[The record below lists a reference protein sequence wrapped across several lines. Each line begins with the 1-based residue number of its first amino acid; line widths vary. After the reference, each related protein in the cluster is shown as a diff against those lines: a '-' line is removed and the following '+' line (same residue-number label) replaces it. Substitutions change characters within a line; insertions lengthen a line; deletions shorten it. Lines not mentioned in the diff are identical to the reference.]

1 MSGRGR
7 GRGRGGIPISYPDG
21 TAAKPANYGAPY
33 PDLQPPLGEGM
44 KSEDGLPPPL
54 PITANNWNLLRVRR
68 EMTTAPAFA
77 PFRVSPAV
85 PDAAFERYSDRYTRK
100 TQVPFAQS
108 KSFFLRK
115 GHDFYPELSS
125 AIGKRRGAGRGRG
138 RVRENLRL
146 GDADVLLDDAD
157 EGEEG
162 EDADKEER
170 GGVKERDEGE
180 EGGEEDADDDDEEDD
195 LLSEGDQGFDEGFED
210 GGDDIDDGGDDEP
223 TY

>member
-1 MSGRGR
+1 MDFLS
-7 GRGRGGIPISYPDG
+7 
-21 TAAKPANYGAPY
+21 APSLV
-33 PDLQPPLGEGM
+33 PSLIDSTRT
-44 KSEDGLPPPL
+44 SELPQ
-54 PITANNWNLLRVRR
+54 
-68 EMTTAPAFA
+68 
-77 PFRVSPAV
+77 
-85 PDAAFERYSDRYTRK
+85 

-115 GHDFYPELSS
+115 GHDFYPELGS

-146 GDADVLLDDAD
+146 GDADVLLDDAE

-162 EDADKEER
+162 EDADKEDR
-170 GGVKERDEGE
+170 GGGKERDEGE
-180 EGGEEDADDDDEEDD
+180 EGGEDDADDDEEDDD

-210 GGDDIDDGGDDEP
+210 GGDDDFDDGGDDEP